1 MPSLEL
7 EQSLRLQGYRWVVG
21 VDEAGRGPLAG
32 PVVAGAVVLP
42 QSLDYVP
49 DWLAGVDDSKK
60 LTARQRRLCLDEIR
74 RHAMAI
80 GVGVA
85 EREEIDSIGIGDA
98 TRLALRRAID
108 NLLLSPDYVLAD
120 YVPLFDPGV
129 PFQTLKGGDGRSYSI
144 AAASVV
150 AKVTRDRIMDD
161 ADHRY
166 PGYGFS
172 RHKGYATRE
181 HLRELAGRGPCPIHR
196 RSFAP
201 IRTMSELPA

>member
-60 LTARQRRLCLDEIR
+60 LTARQRRFCLDEIR
-74 RHAMAI
+74 LHAIAI

-129 PFQTLKGGDGRSYSI
+129 PFQTLKGGRRALLLYSRSLRRGQGDPRPDHGRRRPQLPRLRILAPQGIRYS
-144 AAASVV
+144 
-150 AKVTRDRIMDD
+150 R
-161 ADHRY
+161 
-166 PGYGFS
+166 
-172 RHKGYATRE
+172 
-181 HLRELAGRGPCPIHR
+181 
-196 RSFAP
+196 AP
-201 IRTMSELPA
+201 S

>member
-74 RHAMAI
+74 CHAIAI

-108 NLLLSPDYVLAD
+108 NLVLSPDYVLAD

-161 ADHRY
+161 ADHSY

-172 RHKGYATRE
+172 RHKGYATR
-181 HLRELAGRGPCPIHR
+181 R
-196 RSFAP
+196 AP
-201 IRTMSELPA
+201 S